1 MEILPSLSVV
11 VPLYNEEENVEATVA
26 EIRAKIFPRVK
37 TCEIILV
44 DDGSNDRTAQR
55 SEALAAA
62 DPRVCVVRHAGNL
75 GYGAALR
82 SGFEAASNQLIFYT
96 DGDVQFDLDEIDRLI
111 PLLDGADIVTG
122 YRIDRQDPWHRRF
135 NAGFYN
141 LVMKILFGVRLR
153 DLDCAFK
160 FYRKSIFEVIQLKSD
175 GILISGEILVQA
187 VQHSLVIREVGV
199 THYPR
204 ARGTPTGNKPLVVV
218 AAMLELGKFC
228 WSQWR
233 LRPRAVQLGRGSR

>member
-1 MEILPSLSVV
+1 METLPSLSVV

-26 EIRAKIFPRVK
+26 EIRAKIYPRVVS
-37 TCEIILV
+37 CEIILV
-44 DDGSNDRTAQR
+44 DDGSHDATAR
-55 SEALAAA
+55 LAEAQAAA
-62 DPRVCVVRHAGNL
+62 DPSIRVVRHEGNL

-82 SGFEAASNQLIFYT
+82 TGFEAASMPVIFYT
-96 DGDVQFDLDEIDRLI
+96 DGDVQFDLDEIERLI

-122 YRIDRQDPWHRRF
+122 YRINRQDPWHRRF

-141 LVMKILFGVRLR
+141 LVMRTLFGVRLR

-160 FYRKSIFEVIQLKSD
+160 FYRKSIFDFIKLKSD

-218 AAMLELGKFC
+218 AAMLDLAKFC

-233 LRPRAVQLGRGSR
+233 MKQRAVPASRSSR